1 MSVHYKDFIK
11 RLLVPD
17 PIQRLTVHQALED
30 EWVTGQEAPATLLTE
45 HAYRMKV
52 YSDLYK
58 KKASMNRPHRF
69 CMLDSR
75 AITHKFQ
82 HTLAV
87 SRFFILEPLAN
98 TD

>member
-17 PIQRLTVHQALED
+17 PIQRLTVNQALED

-45 HAYRMKV
+45 HAYRMKL

-58 KKASMNRPHRF
+58 QKVSMKSPFKALINVACSVHV
-69 CMLDSR
+69 L
-75 AITHKFQ
+75 
-82 HTLAV
+82 
-87 SRFFILEPLAN
+87 
-98 TD
+98 